1 MDVKGSSCSVIHFY
15 LKVFSNCVM
24 DFCFDSELLTLDTHF
39 YAADLKKRIFKLN
52 LLLTLNF

>member
-24 DFCFDSELLTLDTHF
+24 DFCFDSKLLTLDTHF

-52 LLLTLNF
+52 F